1 MFDMNQHREAMRQYR
16 ESICREPSYKYY
28 PDELRLSPDEVYPL
42 KLSAVVKVLTCV
54 HNPPT
59 TLYQNMEDEHTRIM
73 SSKSCLDITGLGL
86 SMSVFPV
93 TIMTNYFEID
103 SLEEFKSM
111 YKPDSIF
118 LVKGDYH
125 ISEDSNVFIIG
136 PDVTLLPPETA
147 ANMDMQFNKYILSKT
162 NG

>member
-1 MFDMNQHREAMRQYR
+1 MRTLVSIQKVATVNPIPEADAI
-16 ESICREPSYKYY
+16 E
-28 PDELRLSPDEVYPL
+28 
-42 KLSAVVKVLTCV
+42 VLT
-54 HNPPT
+54 
-59 TLYQNMEDEHTRIM
+59 MEN
-73 SSKSCLDITGLGL
+73 LGWNVVIKKDQFKPGDL
-86 SMSVFPV
+86 C
-93 TIMTNYFEID
+93 IYFEID